1 MPERTTLEYLR
12 GRRDERAK
20 INAERAER
28 RARLDDYIA
37 EWDEAT
43 NAGGTLAA
51 RRKEWSTEQNAADRA
66 TLDAIGAASA

>member
-1 MPERTTLEYLR
+1 MAEQTSEYLR

-43 NAGGTLAA
+43 NAGGTLLA
-51 RRKEWSTEQNAADRA
+51 RRKAWSAEQDAADKA
-66 TLDAIGAASA
+66 EFDAIGSAA